1 MTRFIVTGKLTN
13 TSVASSLNEDL
24 VFASSSTLDDKL
36 KKLNLEVERIETAG
50 EDVTYYLR
58 ESKSTGPKLLCD

>member
-1 MTRFIVTGKLTN
+1 MTRFILTGKLTN
-13 TSVASSLNEDL
+13 PSVASSLNEDL
-24 VFASSSTLDDKL
+24 VISGSIDSKL
-36 KKLNLEVERIETAG
+36 RKLNLEIEKIETVG

>member
-1 MTRFIVTGKLTN
+1 MTRFVVTGKLTN
-13 TSVASSLNEDL
+13 PSIASSLNEDL
-24 VFASSSTLDDKL
+24 VFSNSIDAKL
-36 KKLNLEVERIETAG
+36 KKLNLEIEKIETVG

>member
-13 TSVASSLNEDL
+13 PSVASSLNEDL
-24 VFASSSTLDDKL
+24 VISDSIDAKL
-36 KKLNLEVERIETAG
+36 KRLNLEVEKIETAG